1 MNIEQ
6 IKTKLL
12 ELQNTIIDWAVSP
25 QFYAQAAAIVC
36 ALILASIFSVTLKK
50 SLQFFQEPPQEGTFL
65 ALRKGIYS
73 IKSLLF
79 PICSVI
85 FLAVAIEI
93 TLLSVEQAWLVKIAQ
108 SLAVIIVLYVAIK
121 QFISNTFINCLFR
134 WVGIPIATLHVFGWL
149 GDTVKFLDSIAF
161 EVGDVRLS
169 VYALVRVFVVGAILF
184 WLGRISNKTG
194 QQAIREQESLN
205 IRTREILAKLFEIIL
220 YVVIFLLLLQ
230 VVGLDLTVLAV
241 FGGALGVGIG
251 FGLQQIASNFI
262 SGLII
267 LTDSSLTVGDY
278 IELEDGKAGILTE
291 LNLRSSTLETFD
303 GKTIVVP
310 NERFIT
316 TTFTN
321 WTHQDP
327 RQRYDLEFSVAYNT
341 DIKKLPKLII
351 DKVSC
356 HPQVLQEPEKPD
368 CEIREFGDSGIV
380 FGVEY
385 WIDGID
391 DGKNRVD
398 SDLYMMIWETLQE
411 NNIEIPFPQR
421 VVRIIGDKK

>member
-6 IKTKLL
+6 VKTKLL
-12 ELQNTIIDWAVSP
+12 ELQNTIIDWAFSP

-50 SLQFFQEPPQEGTFL
+50 RLQIFREPPQAGTFL
-65 ALRKGIYS
+65 ALRNGIYAL
-73 IKSLLF
+73 KSLLF

-85 FLAVAIEI
+85 FLAVAIQI
-93 TLLSVEQAWLVKIAQ
+93 TMATVDQDWLVRIAQ
-108 SLAVIIVLYVAIK
+108 SLAVVTVLYVAIK
-121 QFISNTFINCLFR
+121 QFISNTFISCLFR

-149 GDTVKFLDSIAF
+149 GDAIKFLDSIAF
-161 EVGDVRLS
+161 EVGDIRLS
-169 VYALVRVFVVGAILF
+169 AYALVRVFVVGSILF

-194 QQAIREQESLN
+194 QQVIREHESLN
-205 IRTREILAKLFEIIL
+205 ARTREIFAKLYEIVL

-230 VVGLDLTVLAV
+230 VVGLDLTALAV

-267 LTDSSLTVGDY
+267 LADSSLTVGDY
-278 IELEDGKAGILTE
+278 IELEDGKAGILTK

-341 DIKKLPKLII
+341 DIRKLPKLII
-351 DKVSC
+351 DKVST
-356 HPQVLQEPEKPD
+356 HPQVLQEPE
-368 CEIREFGDSGIV
+368 
-380 FGVEY
+380 
-385 WIDGID
+385 
-391 DGKNRVD
+391 
-398 SDLYMMIWETLQE
+398 
-411 NNIEIPFPQR
+411 
-421 VVRIIGDKK
+421 